1 MRRYQMRAPG
11 GLRRVLA
18 IPLLLVSTSACSLF
32 GPELEST
39 YVLARIDGQPVPA
52 AHLHGRTT
60 RGGTLEFRVLRGSL
74 RFYSNGRFEKERD
87 GQMVYDGVP
96 EDSLRAPR
104 WRGRFVRK
112 DSTITIFFK
121 DEWFDQE
128 FTYTLRDGGTRLV
141 GYESLGPY
149 YESVYVYLLQ

>member
-1 MRRYQMRAPG
+1 
-11 GLRRVLA
+11 
-18 IPLLLVSTSACSLF
+18 VSTSACSLF

-52 AHLHGRTT
+52 AHIFIQTT
-60 RGGTLEFRVLRGSL
+60 RGGTYDPRMLRGSL
-74 RFYSNGRFEKERD
+74 RFYSNGRFEKDRHN
-87 GQMVYDGVP
+87 QRIWDGVP
-96 EDSLRAPR
+96 EDTVRELR

-121 DEWFDQE
+121 DEWFDKK
-128 FTYTLRDGGTRLV
+128 FTYRIRDGGARFV

-149 YESVYVYLLQ
+149 FESVYVYELQ